1 MGHFTRR
8 YFLKTSAL
16 LAFATPS
23 LTVKAKGNSPLPLL
37 TLAKQWIAAPEDWIP
52 NHPSLPVMHFR
63 ATNRMPEAQHT
74 VLTRLTHAGW
84 HTQWKSVPFSY
95 QHFHSKAHAIFV
107 VAAGNGKMQLGGER
121 GEVIHVAQGDLLFLP
136 AGTGQILRQSSK
148 DFQVLAFYPD
158 GQHWDVCRSS
168 LSASAQ
174 KKQSALPLTRRSRRL
189 FRSMAPAMLKA

>member
-121 GEVIHVAQGDLLFLP
+121 GEVIHVAQGDLLFCQP
-136 AGTGQILRQSSK
+136 A
-148 DFQVLAFYPD
+148 PD
-158 GQHWDVCRSS
+158 RYYDK
-168 LSASAQ
+168 AA
-174 KKQSALPLTRRSRRL
+174 KT
-189 FRSMAPAMLKA
+189 FRSWHFTPTGSTGMYVAVVCQQARRKNNQLFH